1 MQLRIKQ
8 LFLSPS
14 KLLLRRRKLSEEN
27 FSWEYQHVRPV
38 VASMKQVYSVESLV
52 WSTRTS
58 KSTSISDLLSL
69 KSTSNG
75 MREIGR
81 AFCSVMRLISFLG
94 STARYGFSRQ
104 RTLRLSPCTWLKE
117 TLSREALNLGLL
129 LGQMSWLYCGV
140 RLGNE

>member
-14 KLLLRRRKLSEEN
+14 KLLLRRRKSSEEN
-27 FSWEYQHVRPV
+27 FSWEYQHIRPV
-38 VASMKQVYSVESLV
+38 VASMKQVYSVESLA

-75 MREIGR
+75 TREIGR
-81 AFCSVMRLISFLG
+81 AFCSVTRPISFLG
-94 STARYGFSRQ
+94 STARYGFSGP
-104 RTLRLSPCTWLKE
+104 RTLHLSPSTWLKGTRFQRSSRFGAASRPKE
-117 TLSREALNLGLL
+117 LALSWCSTR
-129 LGQMSWLYCGV
+129 Q
-140 RLGNE
+140 